1 MKLKMANFNT
11 HLGVAAVGSGMLAT
25 LCLQV
30 GFVDAKDALLL
41 ASAGVIGGILPD
53 IDLHYSHPSR
63 ILFSLLGIVMAF
75 LWVFSAE
82 NHLSVIELWG
92 AGLGIYLFM
101 RFPVWALFQKFTVHR
116 GSVHSIAAA
125 LLFCFSTVAISFHFF
140 ARPAFTSWLIGLFI
154 FLGFILHLVLDEIYS
169 VDFMGHRLKRSF
181 GTALKLFDFKERI
194 SSVVL
199 AVSIL
204 LMWFFTPDASQFI
217 DTLTSPETYQV
228 IQKRLL

>member
-1 MKLKMANFNT
+1 MANFNT

-41 ASAGVIGGILPD
+41 ATLGVIGGILPD

-63 ILFSLLGIVMAF
+63 ILFSLLGIIVAF

-82 NHLSVIELWG
+82 DHLSIIELWG
-92 AGLGIYLFM
+92 AGLGIYLFV
-101 RFPVWALFQKFTVHR
+101 RFPIWALFQSFTVHR
-116 GSVHSIAAA
+116 GSIHSVATAI
-125 LLFCFSTVAISFHFF
+125 LFCFMTTVISYHFF
-140 ARPAFTSWLIGLFI
+140 SKSPFIAWLLGLFI
-154 FLGFILHLVLDEIYS
+154 FLGFILHLLLDEIYS

-194 SSVVL
+194 SSVVIIAL
-199 AVSIL
+199 SIGV
-204 LMWFFTPDASQFI
+204 WFFTPDASQFI
-217 DTLTSPETYQV
+217 DTLTSSETYQL

>member
-1 MKLKMANFNT
+1 MANFNT

-41 ASAGVIGGILPD
+41 ASVGVLGGILPD

-63 ILFSLLGIVMAF
+63 ILFSLLGIVVAF

-82 NHLSVIELWG
+82 DQLTIIELWG
-92 AGLGIYLFM
+92 AGLGIYLFV
-101 RFPVWALFQKFTVHR
+101 RFPIWALFQNFTVHR
-116 GSVHSIAAA
+116 GSIHSIATA
-125 LLFCFSTVAISFHFF
+125 LFFCFVSSALSFHFF
-140 ARPAFTSWLIGLFI
+140 DKSPFIAWLIGLFI

-169 VDFMGHRLKRSF
+169 VDFMGRRLKRSF
-181 GTALKLFDFKERI
+181 GTALKLFDFKEKI
-194 SSVVL
+194 SSIVI
-199 AVSIL
+199 AVSIIFV
-204 LMWFFTPDASQFI
+204 WFFTPDASQFI

-228 IQKRLL
+228 IAKRFL

>member
-1 MKLKMANFNT
+1 MANFNT

-41 ASAGVIGGILPD
+41 ASVGVIGGILPD

-63 ILFSLLGIVMAF
+63 ILFSLLGIVAAF

-82 NHLSVIELWG
+82 NHLSIIYLWG
-92 AGLGIYLFM
+92 AGLGIYLFV
-101 RFPVWALFQKFTVHR
+101 RFPIWVLFQNFTVHR
-116 GSVHSIAAA
+116 GSIHSIATA
-125 LLFCFSTVAISFHFF
+125 LLFCFATTAISFHFF
-140 ARPAFTSWLIGLFI
+140 AKSPFIAWLIGLFI
-154 FLGFILHLVLDEIYS
+154 FLGFILHLILDEIYS

-194 SSVVL
+194 SSIVIVVL
-199 AVSIL
+199 SIAL
-204 LMWFFTPDASQFI
+204 WFFTPDASQFI

-228 IQKRLL
+228 ILKRF